1 MSDRHVAAN
10 ERRLNQGAARELT
23 LVALLDRWAQA
34 LSLIVFVA
42 PFPFTL
48 AMPVLR
54 ETEAGYIWR
63 VPTT

>member
-42 PFPFTL
+42 PFSFTL
-48 AMPVLR
+48 TMSA
-54 ETEAGYIWR
+54 
-63 VPTT
+63 